1 MTIPTRNRTKVI
13 TIAKP
18 PKREE
23 FWELIPWDAAE
34 SLPALRVDRANI
46 TTMAPSPVKP
56 KLKNAKRA
64 ITTYLISV
72 VLLGLLPGFLV
83 LSDTELN

>member
-34 SLPALRVDRANI
+34 SLPALRVDRENI
-46 TTMAPSPVKP
+46 TTMAPSPVNP
-56 KLKNAKRA
+56 KLRNAKRA

>member
-46 TTMAPSPVKP
+46 TTIAPSPVNP
-56 KLKNAKRA
+56 KLRNAKTA
-64 ITTYLISV
+64 ITTYLVTV
-72 VLLGLLPGFLV
+72 VLLGLLGTV
-83 LSDTELN
+83 LSVSDTELN

>member
-1 MTIPTRNRTKVI
+1 MTIPTSNRTKVI

-46 TTMAPSPVKP
+46 TTMAPSPVRP

-72 VLLGLLPGFLV
+72 VLLGLLEAV
-83 LSDTELN
+83 LSLLDTELN

>member
-1 MTIPTRNRTKVI
+1 MPIRNRIKVI
-13 TIAKP
+13 TMATP

-23 FWELIPWDAAE
+23 FIELIPWDAAE
-34 SLPALRVDRANI
+34 SLPARRVDRAVI

-56 KLKNAKRA
+56 KLRNAKRA
-64 ITTYLISV
+64 ITAYLVSV
-72 VLLGLLPGFLV
+72 VLLGLLPSFVV

>member
-1 MTIPTRNRTKVI
+1 MTIPTRNRIKVI

-23 FWELIPWDAAE
+23 FWELIPWDAPE

-46 TTMAPSPVKP
+46 TTIAPSPVKP
-56 KLKNAKRA
+56 KLRNAKRA
-64 ITTYLISV
+64 ITTYLERV
-72 VLLGLLPGFLV
+72 FLLGLLVGFLV

>member
-1 MTIPTRNRTKVI
+1 MTIPIRNKIKVI
-13 TIAKP
+13 TMATP

-23 FWELIPWDAAE
+23 FIELMPWDAAE
-34 SLPALRVDRANI
+34 SLPARRVDRANI

-56 KLKNAKRA
+56 KLRSAKRA
-64 ITTYLISV
+64 ITTYLVSV
-72 VLLGLLPGFLV
+72 VLLGLLPSFVV

>member
-1 MTIPTRNRTKVI
+1 MAT
-13 TIAKP
+13 P

-23 FWELIPWDAAE
+23 FIELMPWDAAE
-34 SLPALRVDRANI
+34 SLPALRVDKANI

-56 KLKNAKRA
+56 KLRNAKRA

-72 VLLGLLPGFLV
+72 VLLGLLLGLIV

>member
-1 MTIPTRNRTKVI
+1 MTIPTSNKTKVI

-46 TTMAPSPVKP
+46 TTIAPSPVRP
-56 KLKNAKRA
+56 NVRIANRA
-64 ITTYLISV
+64 ITTYFVSV
-72 VLLGLLPGFLV
+72 VLLGLLEAV
-83 LSDTELN
+83 LSLLDTELN

>member
-34 SLPALRVDRANI
+34 SLPALSVDRENI

-72 VLLGLLPGFLV
+72 VLLGLLEAV
-83 LSDTELN
+83 LSLLDTELN

>member
-1 MTIPTRNRTKVI
+1 MPIRNRKKVI

-46 TTMAPSPVKP
+46 TTMAPSPVRP

-72 VLLGLLPGFLV
+72 VLLGLLGAV
-83 LSDTELN
+83 LSLLDTELN

>member
-23 FWELIPWDAAE
+23 FWELIPWDASE

-46 TTMAPSPVKP
+46 TTIAPSPVNP
-56 KLKNAKRA
+56 KLRNAKRA
-64 ITTYLISV
+64 ITTYLVTV
-72 VLLGLLPGFLV
+72 VLLVLLPGFLV

>member
-1 MTIPTRNRTKVI
+1 M

-23 FWELIPWDAAE
+23 LLELMPWDAAE

-46 TTMAPSPVKP
+46 TTIAPSPVKP
-56 KLKNAKRA
+56 KLRKAKRA
-64 ITTYLISV
+64 ITTYLVSV
-72 VLLGLLPGFLV
+72 VLLGLLVGFVVML
-83 LSDTELN
+83 DTELN